1 MSTEIP
7 GTIGGRKLSLLL
19 FFLGTDWMKKQ
30 SKTSESDFLFSFDF
44 ALTRFDKDLL
54 NILLKSIHVMPLQK

>member
-7 GTIGGRKLSLLL
+7 GTTDGRKLSLLL

-30 SKTSESDFLFSFDF
+30 SKTSESDFLFCFDF
-44 ALTRFDKDLL
+44 VLTRFDKDLL